1 MNGRSRPR
9 EGGSEKTIA
18 AVNTILAPT
27 AADIAV
33 PQITDNTPEVDAALA
48 LAAAGIYVFPVDH
61 PELSI
66 CTGVGKHHDPFDG
79 PDHQRGKYSC
89 VAFSEKAT
97 TKEQVIRAHWSQ
109 GPRNIGINCGKSG
122 LVVVDEDKLGAFKR
136 YADEHGVKIPRTLV
150 VATAKGRHYYFL
162 AREDHPL
169 GNKEGAFQQLQ
180 HQHSRRQ
187 RLCRRSRLHSLN
199 RRCVPHRSSR
209 ASCARS

>member
-66 CTGVGKHHDPFDG
+66 CAGVGKHHDPFDG
-79 PDHQRGKYSC
+79 YSQLT
-89 VAFSEKAT
+89 VAPCLVNGFT
-97 TKEQVIRAHWSQ
+97 
-109 GPRNIGINCGKSG
+109 PR
-122 LVVVDEDKLGAFKR
+122 V
-136 YADEHGVKIPRTLV
+136 
-150 VATAKGRHYYFL
+150 GR
-162 AREDHPL
+162 RW
-169 GNKEGAFQQLQ
+169 
-180 HQHSRRQ
+180 
-187 RLCRRSRLHSLN
+187 
-199 RRCVPHRSSR
+199 
-209 ASCARS
+209 

>member
-66 CTGVGKHHDPFDG
+66 CAGVGKHHDPFDG
-79 PDHQRGKYSC
+79 PDHQRGKHPC

-97 TKEQVIRAHWSQ
+97 TKEQVIRAPI
-109 GPRNIGINCGKSG
+109 GPR
-122 LVVVDEDKLGAFKR
+122 A
-136 YADEHGVKIPRTLV
+136 H
-150 VATAKGRHYYFL
+150 ATSASTAANPVSLLSTKTSW
-162 AREDHPL
+162 E
-169 GNKEGAFQQLQ
+169 
-180 HQHSRRQ
+180 
-187 RLCRRSRLHSLN
+187 RSN
-199 RRCVPHRSSR
+199 ATPTNTE
-209 ASCARS
+209 